1 MLGVGVQPGPAA
13 AQRVATRRRVILVVV
28 AVGRAVAAAVVPGR
42 HGHRNAE
49 RRRVGQGPVNGA
61 AGLCRPG
68 IFRTSQL
75 MLTTVGVAAA
85 CAASLIAGRSRPY
98 PPGTGRAA
106 RPALAYRRMGPR
118 PAWTTGNADLAGGRL
133 SSPSTAGTI
142 PSSPGRH
149 HEAALTVAV
158 LHPSRAGPAGA
169 GDAAQRRAER
179 PGQLRR
185 GAGRL
190 DPAGAGQRAGDLQA
204 VTAGDFTYPVN
215 LFAAAW
221 CIYAPFL
228 GWAMKNS

>member
-1 MLGVGVQPGPAA
+1 MRTWLGPVVQP
-13 AQRVATRRRVILVVV
+13 QHR
-28 AVGRAVAAAVVPGR
+28 
-42 HGHRNAE
+42 GHDPL
-49 RRRVGQGPVNGA
+49 Q
-61 AGLCRPG
+61 
-68 IFRTSQL
+68 
-75 MLTTVGVAAA
+75 
-85 CAASLIAGRSRPY
+85 
-98 PPGTGRAA
+98 
-106 RPALAYRRMGPR
+106 
-118 PAWTTGNADLAGGRL
+118 
-133 SSPSTAGTI
+133 
-142 PSSPGRH
+142 PGRH

-158 LHPSRAGPAGA
+158 LHSSRAGPAGA

-215 LFAAAW
+215 LLAAAW